1 MNRRGI
7 TLIEILAV
15 IVIATVLIL
24 LTVPAMRSL
33 TRTESSSAAE
43 GQLQAGILQARDAA
57 LRSSEGRDT
66 AAFFSFE
73 PGGRMTITACV
84 QVGSIDDEQASEL
97 DPNLRPI
104 RRDVFIPIDGLDPVQ
119 LSGSWMVRGYAAP
132 GMIRGDWYNRPSTS
146 GVTQRYDANEGA
158 WVFPETGFYDA
169 SRADDGDNRQSFI
182 IRFEGGTGVVR
193 SSSIDEAL
201 VLSVRPSSVDRRTD
215 LRELWLNPDGFRG
228 NNASPQPPTSLVR
241 WATRVLTARDLN
253 GDGAIE
259 NALSPAGADT
269 VIRRQVIGGQ
279 SSDMVLVRPVQQVVL
294 YDELALAASL
304 GVRVDPISKS
314 LYWVDPNRLR
324 PGSGQA
330 RQLFPALV
338 PWQGDPPNGPPAADQ
353 RDMSRRINRW
363 IEGSDLSR
371 GERLVRIAPNRIY
384 MVDRFSA
391 TLRAVQPPPL
401 ARIGDQVPRVTQ

>member
-24 LTVPAMRSL
+24 LTVPAFRSL

-57 LRSSEGRDT
+57 LRASASQDT

-84 QVGSIDDEQASEL
+84 QVGSIDDEQASEIN
-97 DPNLRPI
+97 PNLRPI
-104 RRDVFIPIDGLDPVQ
+104 RRDVFVPIEGLDPVQ

-132 GMIRGDWYNRPSTS
+132 GMIRGDWYNQPSTF
-146 GVTQRYDANEGA
+146 GVTQRHDPNEGA

-169 SRADDGDNRQSFI
+169 AQADDGDNRQSFI
-182 IRFEGGTGVVR
+182 IRFEGGSGVIK

-201 VLSVRPSSVDRRTD
+201 VLSVRPSSADRRTT
-215 LRELWLNPDGFRG
+215 LSEAWLNPDGYRG
-228 NNASPQPPTSLVR
+228 EGVAPQPPTSLIR
-241 WATRVLTARDLN
+241 WATRVLTSRDLN
-253 GDGAIE
+253 GDNTIE
-259 NALSPAGADT
+259 TGPTGTDT
-269 VIRRQVIGGQ
+269 LLRRAVMGGV
-279 SSDMVLVRPVQQVVL
+279 SSDMVLVRPVQQIVL

-304 GVRVDPISKS
+304 GVRVNAISKS
-314 LYWVDPNRLR
+314 LYWVDRDRWL
-324 PGSGQA
+324 SG
-330 RQLFPALV
+330 RQLFPAMV
-338 PWQGDPPNGPPAADQ
+338 PWQGDPPAGPPATDQ
-353 RDMSRRINRW
+353 REMSRRINRW
-363 IEGSDLSR
+363 LEGSDPAR
-371 GERLVRIAPNRIY
+371 GERLLAIAPNRIF
-384 MVDRFSA
+384 MLDRFSS

-401 ARIGDQVPRVTQ
+401 ARVGDQVPRVTQ